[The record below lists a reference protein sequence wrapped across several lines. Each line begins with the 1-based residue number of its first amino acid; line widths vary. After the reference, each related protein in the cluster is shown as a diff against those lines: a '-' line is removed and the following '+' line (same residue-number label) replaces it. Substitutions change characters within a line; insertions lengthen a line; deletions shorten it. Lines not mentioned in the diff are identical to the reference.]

1 MTKQNIETLA
11 VTYGFEIDETGSTNP
26 PLHLSNAY
34 KFKDAGHAKAL
45 FDLKAPGYI
54 YTRLNNPTNNILEE
68 RINAL
73 EGGVGTLAAASGH
86 SAEFMTICALAE
98 AGDEIIS
105 SNALYGGTFN
115 MFSHSLR
122 RLGIKVKF
130 ADVLNPAE
138 FEALVTDKT
147 KAVFV
152 ESISNPGCEIP
163 DFEEISKIAKR
174 HKIPFIVDNTC
185 LTPYL
190 FQPKAFGADI
200 IIHSTTKFLG
210 GHAAVMGGSV
220 TDCGTFDWTSGRFP
234 SFCRPDPSYHG
245 VVYAGD
251 FPQNA
256 FIVKLRTQV
265 LRDIGACQSPFNSYL
280 TLQGIQTLH
289 VRMDR
294 HVQNAAA
301 LAEYLKNNA
310 KIAWVKHP
318 SAEGSPF
325 KQAAQKYFKKGC
337 GAVFSF
343 GLKGGYDAGKKLIEN
358 VKLCLHATNLGD
370 VRTVITH
377 PASTTHSQL
386 SREEKLKTGISDDL
400 IRISA
405 GIENIDDIIADI
417 EGALI

>member
-1 MTKQNIETLA
+1 MTKQHIETLA
-11 VTYGFEIDETGSTNP
+11 VSYGFEIDETGSSNP
-26 PLHLSNAY
+26 PLYLSNAY
-34 KFKDAGHAKAL
+34 KFNDAKHAKDL

-54 YTRLNNPTNNILEE
+54 YTRLNNPTNNFLEE

-73 EGGVGTLAAASGH
+73 EGGAGTLVTASGH

-98 AGDEIIS
+98 TGDEIIS

-130 ADVLNPAE
+130 ADVSNPAE
-138 FEALVTDKT
+138 FENLVTDKT
-147 KAVFV
+147 KAIFV

-163 DFEEISKIAKR
+163 DFEQLSKIAKK

-185 LTPYL
+185 MTPYL
-190 FQPKAFGADI
+190 FKPKDFGADI
-200 IIHSTTKFLG
+200 IIHSTTKFLS

-234 SFCRPDPSYHG
+234 SFCNPDPSYHNI
-245 VVYAGD
+245 VYAKD
-251 FPQNA
+251 FAQNA

-294 HVQNAAA
+294 HLENT
-301 LAEYLKNNA
+301 LKLIDYLKNNP
-310 KIAWVKHP
+310 KIAWVKYP
-318 SAEGSPF
+318 LVEGNPF
-325 KQAAQKYFKKGC
+325 KQTAEKYFKKGC
-337 GAVFSF
+337 GSLFSF
-343 GLKGGYDAGKKLIEN
+343 GLKGGYEAGKKLIEN
-358 VKLCLHATNLGD
+358 VTLCLHATNLGD
-370 VRTVITH
+370 VRTIVTH

-386 SREEKLKTGISDDL
+386 TKEEKQKTAIGDDL
-400 IRISA
+400 IRISV
-405 GIENIDDIIADI
+405 GIENIDDIIADL
-417 EGALI
+417 EKALI